1 VHLDDA
7 DCDQFSFLGLTVTG
21 WRDGPLSSL
30 RTTWLQWIE
39 MMMQGTVAMADY
51 YSLISRA
58 VAALETNTF
67 EARRVIYNYAR
78 AAQSE
83 QLHNRPFNKNDF
95 DHERLM
101 LEDAISRVEIEVTG
115 GRIATGP
122 SPGTRVRPSNIAT
135 SLPPVDE
142 DKRRK
147 GATVIAQAIRK
158 TISALQKCL
167 LLVRRFRLW
176 RHTIWQI
183 LFRRGEGFAEPCA
196 CAVKHPAISDFHTIV
211 AKAGVSITFKP
222 TNSTYIYRLTD
233 TNDIALAGV
242 EHAGRG
248 AGDYPA
254 GEVQDMAQ
262 QIATEHAL
270 VHFGQF
276 PDETGSTHAR

>member
-1 VHLDDA
+1 
-7 DCDQFSFLGLTVTG
+7 
-21 WRDGPLSSL
+21 
-30 RTTWLQWIE
+30 
-39 MMMQGTVAMADY
+39 MADY

-67 EARRVIYNYAR
+67 EARRAIYNYAR

-83 QLHNRPFNKNDF
+83 QLHNRPFNKKDF

-122 SPGTRVRPSNIAT
+122 SPGTRVQQSNIVT
-135 SLPPVDE
+135 SLPPVDG
-142 DKRRK
+142 DKTRK

-167 LLVRRFRLW
+167 LLVRRFF
-176 RHTIWQI
+176 TIWQVI
-183 LFRRGEGFAEPCA
+183 FQRGERFAEPCA

-211 AKAGVSITFKP
+211 AKAGVDVTFKP
-222 TNSTYIYRLTD
+222 TKSTYIYRLTD
-233 TNDIALAGV
+233 TNDIARLVVSLAGV
-242 EHAGRG
+242 EHAGRDT
-248 AGDYPA
+248 GDYPA
-254 GEVQDMAQ
+254 DEVQDIAQ

-276 PDETGSTHAR
+276 PDETASTHAG

>member
-1 VHLDDA
+1 
-7 DCDQFSFLGLTVTG
+7 
-21 WRDGPLSSL
+21 
-30 RTTWLQWIE
+30 
-39 MMMQGTVAMADY
+39 MADY

-67 EARRVIYNYAR
+67 EARRAIYNYAR

-83 QLHNRPFNKNDF
+83 QLHNRPFHKKDF
-95 DHERLM
+95 DRERLM
-101 LEDAISRVEIEVTG
+101 LEDAVSRVEIEVTG

-142 DKRRK
+142 DKTRK

-158 TISALQKCL
+158 TISALQNCL
-167 LLVRRFRLW
+167 LLVRRLR
-176 RHTIWQI
+176 QV
-183 LFRRGEGFAEPCA
+183 LFRRGEGFAEPYA

-211 AKAGVSITFKP
+211 AKAGVDVTFKP
-222 TNSTYIYRLTD
+222 TKSTYIYRFTD
-233 TNDIALAGV
+233 TNDIARLVVSLAGV
-242 EHAGRG
+242 EHAGRDT
-248 AGDYPA
+248 GDYPA
-254 GEVQDMAQ
+254 DEVQDIAQ

-276 PDETGSTHAR
+276 PDETASTHAG

>member
-1 VHLDDA
+1 
-7 DCDQFSFLGLTVTG
+7 
-21 WRDGPLSSL
+21 
-30 RTTWLQWIE
+30 
-39 MMMQGTVAMADY
+39 MADY

-67 EARRVIYNYAR
+67 EARRAIYNYAR

-83 QLHNRPFNKNDF
+83 QLHNRPFNKKDF

-122 SPGTRVRPSNIAT
+122 SPGTRVRPSNVA
-135 SLPPVDE
+135 SSPPQVDE
-142 DKRRK
+142 DKTRK

-167 LLVRRFRLW
+167 LLVRS
-176 RHTIWQI
+176 WQV
-183 LFRRGEGFAEPCA
+183 LFRRGEGFGEPCA

-211 AKAGVSITFKP
+211 AKAGVDVTFKP
-222 TNSTYIYRLTD
+222 TKSTYIYRLTD
-233 TNDIALAGV
+233 TNDIAHLVVSLAGV
-242 EHAGRG
+242 EHAGRDT
-248 AGDYPA
+248 GDYPA
-254 GEVQDMAQ
+254 DEVQDIAQ

-276 PDETGSTHAR
+276 PDETASTHAG

>member
-1 VHLDDA
+1 
-7 DCDQFSFLGLTVTG
+7 
-21 WRDGPLSSL
+21 
-30 RTTWLQWIE
+30 

-67 EARRVIYNYAR
+67 EARRAIYNYAR

-83 QLHNRPFNKNDF
+83 QLHNRPFNKKDF

-101 LEDAISRVEIEVTG
+101 LEDAVSRVEIEVTG
-115 GRIATGP
+115 GRIPTGP
-122 SPGTRVRPSNIAT
+122 SPGTRVRPSNTAT

-142 DKRRK
+142 DKTRK

-158 TISALQKCL
+158 TISALQKSL
-167 LLVRRFRLW
+167 LLVRRFRLL
-176 RHTIWQI
+176 RHTIWQV
-183 LFRRGEGFAEPCA
+183 LFRRGGLAEPRA
-196 CAVKHPAISDFHTIV
+196 CTVKHPAISDFQTIV

-248 AGDYPA
+248 TGDYPTD
-254 GEVQDMAQ
+254 EVQDMAQ
-262 QIATEHAL
+262 QIATEHRS

-276 PDETGSTHAR
+276 PDETSNNAPGKDSRSCRE

>member
-1 VHLDDA
+1 
-7 DCDQFSFLGLTVTG
+7 
-21 WRDGPLSSL
+21 
-30 RTTWLQWIE
+30 
-39 MMMQGTVAMADY
+39 MADY

-67 EARRVIYNYAR
+67 EARRAIYNYAR

-83 QLHNRPFNKNDF
+83 QLHNRPFNKKDF

-135 SLPPVDE
+135 SLPPFDE
-142 DKRRK
+142 RK

-167 LLVRRFRLW
+167 LLVRRFRLL
-176 RHTIWQI
+176 RRTIWQV
-183 LFRRGEGFAEPCA
+183 LFRRGEGFVEPRA
-196 CAVKHPAISDFHTIV
+196 CTVKHPAISDFHTIV
-211 AKAGVSITFKP
+211 AEAGVSTTFKP
-222 TNSTYIYRLTD
+222 TNSTYIYWLTD

-248 AGDYPA
+248 TGDYPA
-254 GEVQDMAQ
+254 DEVQGMAQ
-262 QIATEHAL
+262 QIATEQAL
-270 VHFGQF
+270 VHFGLF
-276 PDETGSTHAR
+276 ADETASTHAG

>member
-1 VHLDDA
+1 
-7 DCDQFSFLGLTVTG
+7 
-21 WRDGPLSSL
+21 
-30 RTTWLQWIE
+30 
-39 MMMQGTVAMADY
+39 MVAMADY
-51 YSLISRA
+51 HFLISRA

-67 EARRVIYNYAR
+67 EARRAIYNYAR

-83 QLHNRPFNKNDF
+83 QLHNRPFNKKDF

-142 DKRRK
+142 DKTRK

-167 LLVRRFRLW
+167 RLVRRFRLL
-176 RHTIWQI
+176 RHTIWQVV
-183 LFRRGEGFAEPCA
+183 FRCGEEFAEPCA
-196 CAVKHPAISDFHTIV
+196 CMVKHPAISDFHTIV
-211 AKAGVSITFKP
+211 AKAGVDVTFKP
-222 TNSTYIYRLTD
+222 TKSTYIYRLTD
-233 TNDIALAGV
+233 TNDIAHLVVSLAGV
-242 EHAGRG
+242 EHAGRDTG
-248 AGDYPA
+248 VYPA
-254 GEVQDMAQ
+254 DEVQDIAQ

-270 VHFGQF
+270 VNFLTRL
-276 PDETGSTHAR
+276 PALTRDEARKPRRIRQPAELMAPLRRATMEKRYARDFWLRRA

>member
-1 VHLDDA
+1 
-7 DCDQFSFLGLTVTG
+7 
-21 WRDGPLSSL
+21 
-30 RTTWLQWIE
+30 

-254 GEVQDMAQ
+254 DEVQDMAQ

-276 PDETGSTHAR
+276 PDETASTHAG

>member
-1 VHLDDA
+1 
-7 DCDQFSFLGLTVTG
+7 
-21 WRDGPLSSL
+21 
-30 RTTWLQWIE
+30 
-39 MMMQGTVAMADY
+39 MADY

-83 QLHNRPFNKNDF
+83 QLHNRPFNKKDF

-122 SPGTRVRPSNIAT
+122 SPGTRVRPSNVAT
-135 SLPPVDE
+135 SIPPVDE
-142 DKRRK
+142 DKTRK
-147 GATVIAQAIRK
+147 GATVIAQAIK
-158 TISALQKCL
+158 ENYKCATKMFA
-167 LLVRRFRLW
+167 LVRRFRLSCDAQF
-176 RHTIWQI
+176 WQ
-183 LFRRGEGFAEPCA
+183 LSAFRRGEGFAEPCA

-211 AKAGVSITFKP
+211 AKAGVGVTFKP

-233 TNDIALAGV
+233 TKDIARLVVSLAGV
-242 EHAGRG
+242 EHAGRDT
-248 AGDYPA
+248 GDYPA
-254 GEVQDMAQ
+254 DEVQDMAQ

-276 PDETGSTHAR
+276 LDETASAHAG

>member
-1 VHLDDA
+1 
-7 DCDQFSFLGLTVTG
+7 
-21 WRDGPLSSL
+21 
-30 RTTWLQWIE
+30 

-83 QLHNRPFNKNDF
+83 QLHNRPFNKKDF

-115 GRIATGP
+115 GRIPTGP

-142 DKRRK
+142 DKTRK

-167 LLVRRFRLW
+167 LLVRRFRHL
-176 RHTIWQI
+176 RHTIWQV

-196 CAVKHPAISDFHTIV
+196 CAVTHPAISDFHTSV
-211 AKAGVSITFKP
+211 AKAGVGVTFKP

-233 TNDIALAGV
+233 TKDIARLVVSLLGV
-242 EHAGRG
+242 EHAGRDT
-248 AGDYPA
+248 GDYPA
-254 GEVQDMAQ
+254 DEVQDMAQ

-276 PDETGSTHAR
+276 PDETASAHAG